1 MNDQSKI
8 LSLPSWLITPSATS
22 SQELV
27 SGVTHSDLPDGLTT
41 NPSGLDHAHVNLS
54 ARLAKVLGLLTSGT
68 SGPRSIGSSASAA
81 LQSSLVS
88 RLRLLTAYSGSTLYK
103 LTWKTRATPA
113 QQSISALRAS
123 AHRTSDSDSI
133 GWVTPSTRDWK
144 DTPGMATER
153 PDGRSRIDQLP
164 RQAHLTSWLTPATS
178 DTNGV
183 REMDGKRSGGLNTQ
197 ANLAGWPTPRSADT
211 VNTNETPEQW
221 AAREKVMKAKNPNL
235 GGLHKPLGIVAK
247 TAELARLTATGQM
260 LTGST
265 AETTSGGQLNPA
277 HSRWLMGLPPEWD
290 ACAPTATPSS
300 RKSRKPSSGPI

>member
-1 MNDQSKI
+1 MSDQSKI

-113 QQSISALRAS
+113 QQSIFALRAS
-123 AHRTSDSDSI
+123 AHRTSDSDFI
-133 GWVTPSTRDWK
+133 GWRSPNTVDAKLGNRNG
-144 DTPGMATER
+144 PGQV
-153 PDGRSRIDQLP
+153 QLCH
-164 RQAHLTSWLTPATS
+164 QVLLTGWLTPATS

-197 ANLAGWPTPRSADT
+197 A
-211 VNTNETPEQW
+211 
-221 AAREKVMKAKNPNL
+221 
-235 GGLHKPLGIVAK
+235 
-247 TAELARLTATGQM
+247 RLTATGEM
-260 LTGST
+260 LTGFP
-265 AETTSGGQLNPA
+265 AETESGGQLNPA

-290 ACAPTATPSS
+290 ACAPTATPSY

>member
-1 MNDQSKI
+1 MSDPLKT
-8 LSLPSWLITPSATS
+8 LSLPSWLITPSAIS

-27 SGVTHSDLPDGLTT
+27 SGVTHSDLQGGLTT
-41 NPSGLDHAHVNLS
+41 NPSGLDHVHVNLS

-68 SGPRSIGSSASAA
+68 SGPRSTTLSASAA
-81 LQSSLVS
+81 LQSSLAS
-88 RLRLLTAYSGSTLYK
+88 RLRLLTACSGSTLYK

-113 QQSISALRAS
+113 QQSIFALRAS

-197 ANLAGWPTPRSADT
+197 A
-211 VNTNETPEQW
+211 
-221 AAREKVMKAKNPNL
+221 
-235 GGLHKPLGIVAK
+235 
-247 TAELARLTATGQM
+247 RLTATGEM
-260 LTGST
+260 LTGSS
-265 AETTSGGQLNPA
+265 AGMESGGQLNPA

>member
-113 QQSISALRAS
+113 QQSIFALRAS
-123 AHRTSDSDSI
+123 AHRTSDSDFI
-133 GWVTPSTRDWK
+133 GWRSPNTVDAKLGNRNG
-144 DTPGMATER
+144 PGQV
-153 PDGRSRIDQLP
+153 QLCH
-164 RQAHLTSWLTPATS
+164 QVLLTPATS
-178 DTNGV
+178 DTNGI

-197 ANLAGWPTPRSADT
+197 ANLAGWPTPT
-211 VNTNETPEQW
+211 VTDAKRGTEYDCMAPNMTLNM
-221 AAREKVMKAKNPNL
+221 AAVRALNGP
-235 GGLHKPLGIVAK
+235 
-247 TAELARLTATGQM
+247 ARLTATGEM

>member
-1 MNDQSKI
+1 MSDPLKT

-27 SGVTHSDLPDGLTT
+27 SGVTHSDLPDGPTT

-68 SGPRSIGSSASAA
+68 SGPRSIGSSRSAA
-81 LQSSLVS
+81 LQSSLAS
-88 RLRLLTAYSGSTLYK
+88 RLQAATALSGSTLYK
-103 LTWKTRATPA
+103 MTWKERATPA

-133 GWVTPSTRDWK
+133 GWVTPST
-144 DTPGMATER
+144 
-153 PDGRSRIDQLP
+153 
-164 RQAHLTSWLTPATS
+164 S

-197 ANLAGWPTPRSADT
+197 ENLAGWPTPRSADT

-247 TAELARLTATGQM
+247 TAEPARLTATGQM

-277 HSRWLMGLPPEWD
+277 HSRWLMGLPIEWD
-290 ACAPTATPSS
+290 ACAPTAMPSS
-300 RKSRKPSSGPI
+300 RKSRKRSSGHT